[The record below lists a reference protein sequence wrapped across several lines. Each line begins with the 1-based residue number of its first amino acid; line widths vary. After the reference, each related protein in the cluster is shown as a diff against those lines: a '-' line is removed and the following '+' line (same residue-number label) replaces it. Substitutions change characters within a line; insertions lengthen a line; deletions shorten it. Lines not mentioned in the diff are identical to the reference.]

1 MIFKD
6 DKNGIMI
13 DLQTN
18 DKIQKAKEM
27 NGRYNRSLGAK
38 GLSIESLGMKSRS
51 VNGYL
56 KFKKKQY
63 KQMISKPYENQSSSI
78 WAGNTTQFRTT
89 TGPMS

>member
-1 MIFKD
+1 MVESSREMQQVEFQQNQLEGSPVIFKD
-6 DKNGIMI
+6 DNNGIVI

-27 NGRYNRSLGAK
+27 NGRYNRSLGSK

-56 KFKKKQY
+56 KFKKK
-63 KQMISKPYENQSSSI
+63 
-78 WAGNTTQFRTT
+78 
-89 TGPMS
+89 